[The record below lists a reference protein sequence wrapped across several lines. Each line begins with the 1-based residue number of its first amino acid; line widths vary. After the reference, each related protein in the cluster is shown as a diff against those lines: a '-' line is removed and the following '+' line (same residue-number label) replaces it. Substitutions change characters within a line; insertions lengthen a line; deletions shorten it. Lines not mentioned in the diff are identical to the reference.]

1 MELQLK
7 TILTN
12 YSKYCVICGKPAEMH
27 HIFKGNK
34 QRKLADEDSLIIPL
48 CQEHH
53 RGNMSVHMKKEMNVL
68 CEIAGQLAWERQYLI
83 NKYQLPFDDLS
94 EECREAFRK
103 RYGESY
109 L

>member
-1 MELQLK
+1 MLK

-12 YSKYCVICGKPAEMH
+12 YNEYCLICGKPAESH

-34 QRKLADEDSLIIPL
+34 QRKLADEDKLIMPL

-53 RGNMSVHMKKEMNVL
+53 TGNMSVHNKRELNVL

-83 NKYQLPFDDLS
+83 NKYQLPFDDLGD
-94 EECREAFRK
+94 EAREAFRN
-103 RYGESY
+103 RYGMSY